1 MSIREALLAFF
12 TDDPVNWLKWAVVF
26 AVLIGG
32 YAIAIP
38 LYGRASRAMSFAR
51 RRDAAK
57 ERGHVVRAVLTD
69 KRPTG
74 DFPHF
79 NWHARYRYTLDG
91 REGRYTAYF
100 KHPATPPAVLYLY
113 YVSDPKRL
121 FSCDEYHYGAHKGLL
136 LLLIVLLPFLLA
148 CAALYL
154 LGVERPAA

>member
-1 MSIREALLAFF
+1 M
-12 TDDPVNWLKWAVVF
+12 
-26 AVLIGG
+26 
-32 YAIAIP
+32 
-38 LYGRASRAMSFAR
+38 
-51 RRDAAK
+51 
-57 ERGHVVRAVLTD
+57 LTD

>member
-32 YAIAIP
+32 
-38 LYGRASRAMSFAR
+38 
-51 RRDAAK
+51 
-57 ERGHVVRAVLTD
+57 
-69 KRPTG
+69 
-74 DFPHF
+74 
-79 NWHARYRYTLDG
+79 W
-91 REGRYTAYF
+91 EGRYTAYF